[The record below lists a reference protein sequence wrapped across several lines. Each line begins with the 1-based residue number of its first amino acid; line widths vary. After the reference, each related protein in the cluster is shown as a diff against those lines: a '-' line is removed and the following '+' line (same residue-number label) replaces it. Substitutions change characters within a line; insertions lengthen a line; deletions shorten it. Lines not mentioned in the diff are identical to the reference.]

1 MPPLLSKIDSLS
13 SIKFL
18 LFHPHNVFNSTN
30 VLWMTIW
37 EHRNSVWSS
46 IHLETKPSSNIYG
59 ANAILSTWHFIV
71 IVLPYPALSA
81 HLSLLDKT
89 LSCWGR
95 HWAVQESPAQLLQ
108 QTKTNHLSWQEL
120 KRGGHCQLDGAQQLN
135 NQKFPLIA
143 KTHKP
148 PMHFVGPASP
158 WTNNHQL
165 KHQLSFLYPSNHFQI
180 ASEIG
185 LTIANNYWFWQITNN

>member
-18 LFHPHNVFNSTN
+18 LFRPHNVFNSTN

-46 IHLETKPSSNIYG
+46 INLETKPSSNIYG
-59 ANAILSTWHFIV
+59 AKLILSNWHLIV
-71 IVLPYPALSA
+71 IVLPY
-81 HLSLLDKT
+81 
-89 LSCWGR
+89 
-95 HWAVQESPAQLLQ
+95 QAQLCSSYPRLSVAEGATALCGIHQ
-108 QTKTNHLSWQEL
+108 PSFFNKLKPITRAGIKWKERVTVTN
-120 KRGGHCQLDGAQQLN
+120 GGRQLN
-135 NQKFPLIA
+135 IQHFPLIA
-143 KTHKP
+143 KTHE
-148 PMHFVGPASP
+148 PMHFVGQACQ